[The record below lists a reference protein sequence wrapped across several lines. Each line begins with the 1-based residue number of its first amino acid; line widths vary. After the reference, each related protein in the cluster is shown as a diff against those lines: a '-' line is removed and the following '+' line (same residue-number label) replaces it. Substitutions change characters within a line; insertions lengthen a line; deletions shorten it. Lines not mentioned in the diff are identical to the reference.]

1 MYGMGGMN
9 LFWDKTYIFIIIGM
23 VLSFATSAYVS
34 HTFKKYADF
43 KSKKGYTGAQVAQ
56 IILDVTQINNVRI
69 QGIQGELTDN
79 YNSESKILSLSEPVA
94 NQQSVSAIGVAAHEC
109 GHAVQ
114 DATGYRPLIW
124 RASLV
129 PIANFGTQI
138 SFPLI
143 MAGVF
148 FGKFLI
154 TAGIFCFSLA
164 LLFQIVTLPV
174 EFNASRR
181 ALKILQN
188 EQILDSEEMGMARH
202 VLVAAALTYVAAAV
216 GSFLQ
221 LFRLI
226 LIYGNRRD

>member
-1 MYGMGGMN
+1 MYGLGGLN

-23 VLSFATSAYVS
+23 LISFATSAYVNR
-34 HTFKKYADF
+34 TFKKYANYT
-43 KSKKGYTGAQVAQ
+43 SKKGNTGAQVAQ
-56 IILDVTQINNVRI
+56 IILNVNQINNVSI
-69 QGIQGELTDN
+69 QPIRGELTDN
-79 YNSESKILSLSEPVA
+79 YNSESKVLSLSEPVA
-94 NQQSVSAIGVAAHEC
+94 SQTSVSAIGVAAHEC

-114 DATGYRPLIW
+114 DAVGYKPLIW

-174 EFNASRR
+174 EFNASSR
-181 ALKILQN
+181 ALKILKN
-188 EQILDSEEMGMARH
+188 EAILDQEEMKMARH
-202 VLVAAALTYVAAAV
+202 VLIAAALTYVAAAV

-221 LFRLI
+221 LLRLI